1 MSKGTSDYMY
11 YMYLRIQGNTANVSE
26 SIVVYMDMH
35 VSGVLRLEK
44 KILLNVA
51 TDRDIAEYR

>member
-11 YMYLRIQGNTANVSE
+11 YMYLRKQGNTANVSE
-26 SIVVYMDMH
+26 SIPVYMDMH

-44 KILLNVA
+44 TLLLNVA
-51 TDRDIAEYR
+51 TDRDIAE

>member
-11 YMYLRIQGNTANVSE
+11 YMYLRKQGNTANVSE
-26 SIVVYMDMH
+26 SIPVYMDMH

-44 KILLNVA
+44 KILSVA
-51 TDRDIAEYR
+51 TDRDIAE

>member
-26 SIVVYMDMH
+26 SIPVYMDMH

-44 KILLNVA
+44 KLLNVA

>member
-11 YMYLRIQGNTANVSE
+11 YMYLRKQGNTANVSE
-26 SIVVYMDMH
+26 SIPVYMDMH

-44 KILLNVA
+44 KLLLNVA
-51 TDRDIAEYR
+51 TDRDIAE

>member
-11 YMYLRIQGNTANVSE
+11 YMYLRKQGNTANVSE
-26 SIVVYMDMH
+26 SIPVYMDMH

>member
-11 YMYLRIQGNTANVSE
+11 YMYMYLRKQGNTANVSE
-26 SIVVYMDMH
+26 SIPVYMDMH

-44 KILLNVA
+44 KLLNVA
-51 TDRDIAEYR
+51 TDRDIAE

>member
-11 YMYLRIQGNTANVSE
+11 YMYLRKQGNRANVSE
-26 SIVVYMDMH
+26 SIPVYMDMH